1 MRDDEVTAISAEA
14 EIRESLLELITDAGL
29 NLDEAYWFTIRGNNE
44 MSLSSLTML
53 TEERYAALLLAG
65 KLVTIRGKGKGLQV
79 MSSKYTHWDTLVEG
93 AGLTSKDGGLDIA
106 EVTQSRV
113 RLDAFKRRKKG
124 IKLSGIRKD
133 LLQIRIGKYPEGTT
147 TKASLQLTD

>member
-65 KLVTIRGKGKGLQV
+65 KLVTIRKKGKGLQERR
-79 MSSKYTHWDTLVEG
+79 TN
-93 AGLTSKDGGLDIA
+93 
-106 EVTQSRV
+106 
-113 RLDAFKRRKKG
+113 AF
-124 IKLSGIRKD
+124 D
-133 LLQIRIGKYPEGTT
+133 
-147 TKASLQLTD
+147 

>member
-53 TEERYAALLLAG
+53 TEERYAVLLLAG
-65 KLVTIRGKGKGLQV
+65 KLVTIRKKGKGLQERR
-79 MSSKYTHWDTLVEG
+79 TN
-93 AGLTSKDGGLDIA
+93 
-106 EVTQSRV
+106 
-113 RLDAFKRRKKG
+113 AF
-124 IKLSGIRKD
+124 D
-133 LLQIRIGKYPEGTT
+133 
-147 TKASLQLTD
+147 